1 MRVNQ
6 TYRSLLD
13 KSVNSMLSA
22 IEIYNKPNFSYREET
37 FAILATNAVE
47 LLFKAQLLKASSYQM
62 KSLYVLEPI
71 LKKDKTPHKTR
82 TKPKLSRSK
91 NPMTIS
97 LFEVI
102 KKLEEKRFKISA
114 NYLASIE
121 ALVEL
126 RDNAIHFHNER
137 FISKEIQELGFAT
150 IKNYL
155 HIIKKWE
162 LEVDLSAYNFYLM
175 PLAYV
180 DSRLVSDGVITD
192 EVKNYLEF
200 VKAKID
206 GQEKGDE
213 EFDIAISIDINFS
226 KSNSFEGIGF
236 KYDPNGVL
244 INITEEDIRQKFPL
258 TYDEVRIKARGRYSN
273 FKQNKDFNELMRKIK
288 LDTKLYHERKL
299 DPENPRSLKKGYYSS
314 NIWKE
319 IDKVY
324 SKKI

>member
-37 FAILATNAVE
+37 FAILATNAIE
-47 LLFKAQLLKASSYQM
+47 LLFKGQLLKASGYQM
-62 KSLYVLEPI
+62 KRLHVMEPVLKNDGTAHRTR
-71 LKKDKTPHKTR
+71 KKA
-82 TKPKLSRSK
+82 KLSRSQ
-91 NPMTIS
+91 NPMTIG
-97 LFEVI
+97 LFDAI
-102 KKLEEKRFKISA
+102 RKLEEKGFKVS
-114 NYLASIE
+114 NNHLASIE

-126 RDNAIHFHNER
+126 RDNAIHFHNEK

-155 HIIKKWE
+155 HILKKWE
-162 LEVDLSAYNFYLM
+162 MEVDLSVYNFYLM

-192 EVKNYLEF
+192 EVKNYLAF
-200 VKAKID
+200 VKSKID
-206 GQEKGDE
+206 TQDKTDE

-226 KSNSFEGIGF
+226 KNNSFEGIGF
-236 KYDPNGVL
+236 KYDPSGVP
-244 INITEEDIRQKFPL
+244 INVTEEDIRKKFPL
-258 TYDEVRIKARGRYSN
+258 TYDEVRLKAKERYSD
-273 FKQNKDFNELMRKIK
+273 FKQNQEFNKLMKKIK
-288 LDTKLYHERKL
+288 KDEKLHHERKL
-299 DPENPRSLKKGYYSS
+299 DPDNPKSMKKPFYST

-319 IDKVY
+319 LDKHY
-324 SKKI
+324 TK